1 VTDTGNHTLLDVRGL
16 WKAYPRWP
24 SETRTLKEAIRQR
37 APFAMRR
44 AEKRWALRDVS
55 LALGAG
61 EAVGIIGANGAGKS
75 TLLRLA
81 AGLGQ
86 PTRGERRATE
96 DLAAVLSLGATFD
109 LTLTGSEN
117 AITLARVLG
126 LSGAEARDALPA
138 ILEFAE
144 LEEFGGAPVR
154 TYSEGMKLRLAFG
167 VVAQLRPRLLVVD
180 EVLAVGD
187 LRFQDKC
194 LTRIRELRDAGTALL
209 FASHDLEQVAAHCD
223 RALWLDEGG
232 VRGDGAAEAVLA
244 AYRDAMHEQTLA
256 RTPTGAPDEL
266 GLELG
271 RNRFGSQEMRIT
283 AVRICDARGR
293 AADEIESGTS
303 FSVEL
308 DVDRRGLE
316 ERPIVSVA
324 VARPSDHV
332 ELVDVNSERALLS
345 SPAGGPLTIR
355 AEFPPLEVVPGRY
368 RVSVGIY
375 PPGWGHAYDYHWE
388 AYPLRVT
395 GAGAAGVL
403 NVAPRWSL
411 KQRQAPRE

>member
-1 VTDTGNHTLLDVRGL
+1 VSESGKDTLLDIRGL

-24 SETRTLKEAIRQR
+24 TETRTLKEALRQR

-44 AEKRWALRDVS
+44 AEKLWALRDVS
-55 LALGAG
+55 LALGEG

-81 AGLGQ
+81 AGLGR

-96 DLAAVLSLGATFD
+96 DLGAVLSLGTTFD
-109 LTLTGSEN
+109 LTLTGREN
-117 AITLARVLG
+117 AVTLARVLG
-126 LSGAEARDALPA
+126 LSGPQARDALPA

-144 LEEFGGAPVR
+144 LEEFAAAPVR

-167 VVAQLRPRLLVVD
+167 VVAQLQPRLLVVD

-194 LTRIRELRDAGTALL
+194 LTRIRELRDGGTALL
-209 FASHDLEQVAAHCD
+209 FASHDLEQVGAHCE
-223 RALWLDEGG
+223 RALWLHDGNVRAEG
-232 VRGDGAAEAVLA
+232 ASNAVLT

-256 RTPTGAPDEL
+256 RTPAGAADEQ
-266 GLELG
+266 GLEFG
-271 RNRFGSQEMRIT
+271 RSRFGSQEMRIT
-283 AVRICDARGR
+283 AVRIFDAGGR
-293 AADEIESGTS
+293 PADELESGTS
-303 FSVEL
+303 FSLEL
-308 DVDRRGLE
+308 DVDRGGID
-316 ERPIVSVA
+316 ERPIASVS

-332 ELVDVNSERALLS
+332 ELVDVNSERARLRL
-345 SPAGGPLTIR
+345 PGDGALTIR
-355 AEFPPLEVVPGRY
+355 AEFPPLEVVPGSY

-388 AYPLRVT
+388 AYLLRVT
-395 GAGAAGVL
+395 GAGASGILRVD
-403 NVAPRWSL
+403 PRWSL
-411 KQRQAPRE
+411 KQREGRPE